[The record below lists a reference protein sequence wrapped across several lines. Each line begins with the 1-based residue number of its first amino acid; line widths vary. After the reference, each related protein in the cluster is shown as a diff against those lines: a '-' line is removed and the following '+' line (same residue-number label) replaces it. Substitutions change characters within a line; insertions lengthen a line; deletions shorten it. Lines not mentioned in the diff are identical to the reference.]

1 MNMLCGVMM
10 KNLKELRKKRN
21 LSQLRLA
28 MELGLSQQTIHKYE
42 SGKAE
47 PDISTLIALA
57 RFFHVSVDYLIG
69 YEYDTNTS
77 GRNRSKSKKTP
88 ANPEITI
95 PVTPDEYHYL
105 SLYRQLHMQ
114 TRSAVNHILEAL

>member
-1 MNMLCGVMM
+1 M

-47 PDISTLIALA
+47 PDIRTLIELA
-57 RFFHVSVDYLIG
+57 HFFHVTVDYLIG
-69 YEYDTNTS
+69 NEEILPESTI
-77 GRNRSKSKKTP
+77 RKPAKKSLKT
-88 ANPEITI
+88 PEITV
-95 PVTPDEYHYL
+95 PVTPDEYHFL
-105 SLYRQLHMQ
+105 SLYRDLSAK
-114 TRSAVNHILEAL
+114 TRSAVNHILEEM

>member
-1 MNMLCGVMM
+1 MM

-47 PDISTLIALA
+47 PDIHTLIEMA
-57 RFFHVSVDYLIG
+57 RFFHVTVDYLIG
-69 YEYDTNTS
+69 YENHTS
-77 GRNRSKSKKTP
+77 DIKKTRTKKRSTV
-88 ANPEITI
+88 PEITI

-105 SLYRQLHMQ
+105 SLYRQLHTR
-114 TRSAVNHILEAL
+114 TRSAVNHILESL

>member
-1 MNMLCGVMM
+1 M

-47 PDISTLIALA
+47 PDIRTLIELA
-57 RFFHVSVDYLIG
+57 HFFHVTVDYLIG
-69 YEYDTNTS
+69 NEEILPE
-77 GRNRSKSKKTP
+77 SKARKPARKSPKT
-88 ANPEITI
+88 PEITVL
-95 PVTPDEYHYL
+95 VTPDEYHFL
-105 SLYRQLHMQ
+105 SLYRALSAK
-114 TRSAVNHILEAL
+114 TRSAVNHILEEI